1 MKARWIGQNLVNEMM
16 VKILLVIVILRARRV
31 TAEIIMM
38 SRRRWKMRRT
48 FHQIKRFIRRKVKIG
63 HTNIDRI

>member
-1 MKARWIGQNLVNEMM
+1 MM